1 MCDIQILV
9 EELAEL
15 EHINKALKRQVLL
28 NENRIAEIDKI
39 LAKNCYKDEPK
50 GDNNECIHSR
60 NLL

>member
-15 EHINKALKRQVLL
+15 ETINGALKRQVLL

-39 LAKNCYKDEPK
+39 LAKNRYENEPK
-50 GDNNECIHSR
+50 GENNE
-60 NLL
+60 